1 LVLSGAAGHVV
12 RPSFPARRSSDLLEQ
27 GMLVQSLNAI
37 SRRFQN
43 VRGPAEHDPLAMVE
57 IDPLR
62 PLNNLLWG
70 YVQDEQ
76 HRLSVVR
83 RAYEYDH
90 HYGLALEGKAIPP
103 LRPADSRSRF
113 LEAFYVWLRVPAAY
127 CRRRDDVTIRADA
140 YPVLNGLKDVHLVL
154 CEGGQGQCGGLRTT
168 ARIAMLMQQW

>member
-70 YVQDEQ
+70 YVQDEP

-83 RAYEYDH
+83 RRSEEH
-90 HYGLALEGKAIPP
+90 TSELQSRENLVCRLLLEK
-103 LRPADSRSRF
+103 
-113 LEAFYVWLRVPAAY
+113 
-127 CRRRDDVTIRADA
+127 
-140 YPVLNGLKDVHLVL
+140 
-154 CEGGQGQCGGLRTT
+154 
-168 ARIAMLMQQW
+168 